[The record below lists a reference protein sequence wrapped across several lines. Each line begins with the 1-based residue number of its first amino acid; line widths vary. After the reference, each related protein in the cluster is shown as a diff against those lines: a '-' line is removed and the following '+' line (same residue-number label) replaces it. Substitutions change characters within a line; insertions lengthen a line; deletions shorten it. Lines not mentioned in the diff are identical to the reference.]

1 MNSLKTA
8 QKSGHNIHRITS
20 HVNPLFF
27 PDLWRW
33 RYLVFLFVKR
43 DFLIYF
49 QQTILGPLWYIFQP
63 LATTTV
69 LMIVF
74 GKIVKL
80 STDSIPPF
88 LFYFLGSVVW
98 GYFSDC
104 FTRISRSLISNS
116 QELGNAAFP
125 RLTIPVASMFSSLI
139 QFTIQF
145 VLFLILYIWYM
156 QRIPDLSVNL
166 LLLLPAFFQLAL
178 ISMGG
183 GILVAALTSK
193 YRDLTH
199 LVGFCMQL
207 LYLCTPLIYPLSLV
221 KSPFRHLYG
230 YNPLTSVIELC
241 RQAFFGISSLT
252 SVDILI
258 GWIITLSIVIIGIVT
273 FNIVEKTFIDTV

>member
-1 MNSLKTA
+1 MNSVKTLR
-8 QKSGHNIHRITS
+8 KCGRSIHRITP
-20 HVNPLFF
+20 HVNPLYF

-33 RYLVFLFVKR
+33 RYLIYLFVKR
-43 DFLIYF
+43 DFLVYF

-63 LATTTV
+63 FATTAV

-98 GYFSDC
+98 SYFTDC
-104 FTRISRSLISNS
+104 FTRISRSLTSNS
-116 QELGNAAFP
+116 KELGNAAFP
-125 RLTIPVASMFSSLI
+125 RLTIPVAAIFSSLI

-156 QRIPDLSVNL
+156 QRMPDLSVNL
-166 LLLLPAFFQLAL
+166 LLLLPAFFQLAM

-183 GILVAALTSK
+183 GVLVAALTSK

-221 KSPFRHLYG
+221 KSPFRYLYG
-230 YNPLTSVIELC
+230 YNPLTSVIELF

-252 SVDILI
+252 SVDILT
-258 GWIITLSIVIIGIVT
+258 GWIVTLTIVTIGIVI